1 MGAGPVQSSR
11 KGSRPPGRAER
22 FGVPG
27 GHKVLYGP
35 QRAGKWGQ
43 VNSVDNGGP
52 FSSSK
57 GEWSQFYVLKELLA
71 GNTRH

>member
-1 MGAGPVQSSR
+1 MEEEERRAEAAFPEGKWEQAL
-11 KGSRPPGRAER
+11 SRPPERAER

-43 VNSVDNGGP
+43 VNTVDNGGP

-57 GEWSQFYVLKELLA
+57 GSGLSFMS
-71 GNTRH
+71 